1 MAETTR
7 PGNPD
12 PQAIALLQSSGILNP
27 NVTLEKI
34 MEVTATLAG
43 NSGVTER
50 GTAIFIHGNFVFKAE
65 TRRIRRFRLKTW

>member
-34 MEVTATLAG
+34 MEVTATLAKS
-43 NSGVTER
+43 SGPTER
-50 GTAIFIHGNFVFKAE
+50 PSNIFIHQNFVFKVVE
-65 TRRIRRFRLKTW
+65 

>member
-1 MAETTR
+1 MAETSS
-7 PGNPD
+7 PGNPN
-12 PQAIALLQSSGILNP
+12 PQTLTLLQNSGILNP

-50 GTAIFIHGNFVFKAE
+50 GVTVFIHAQFVFKAE
-65 TRRIRRFRLKTW
+65 D